1 MVDMFE
7 IRPATFADGP
17 DVADTHIASW
27 RAAYRGLVADR
38 FLDGD
43 EFAAPRRRLWHDEEW
58 RTAWPGSELLVATA
72 GGAVVGFSLLGGE
85 RLAAGEPPTG
95 RGEVMIFYLRPEAWG
110 TGVAA
115 ALMAASEA
123 ELVQRGF
130 ERAVLWVLRDNAR
143 ARRFY
148 TKAGWTASDA
158 EKHVRI
164 DDVDVA
170 EVRYDRRL
178 TD

>member
-1 MVDMFE
+1 MIE
-7 IRPATFADGP
+7 IRPATSADGP
-17 DVADTHIASW
+17 GVADTHIASW

-38 FLDGD
+38 YLDSD

-58 RTAWPGSELLVATA
+58 RTAWPGSELLVATMT
-72 GGAVVGFSLLGGE
+72 GAVVGFGLVGAE
-85 RLAAGEPPTG
+85 RTAAGEPATG

-115 ALMAASEA
+115 ALMTASEA
-123 ELVQRGF
+123 ALVQQGF

-148 TKAGWTASDA
+148 AKSGWTASDA
-158 EKHVRI
+158 DKHVRI
-164 DDVDVA
+164 DGVDVA
-170 EVRYDRRL
+170 EVRYDRQL
-178 TD
+178 TQ